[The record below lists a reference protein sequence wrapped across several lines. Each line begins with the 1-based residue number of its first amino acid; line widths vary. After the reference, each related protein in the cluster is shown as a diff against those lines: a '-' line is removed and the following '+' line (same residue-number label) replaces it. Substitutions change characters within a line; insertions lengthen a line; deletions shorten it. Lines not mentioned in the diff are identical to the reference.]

1 MSEHDDNDPG
11 HGHSVAA
18 WTAVVISL
26 VGFAAGTL
34 AYWFDQ
40 PLFVYISAG
49 VVVLG
54 PLVGVVLAKAGF
66 GVKGRVT
73 KA

>member
-1 MSEHDDNDPG
+1 MSEHDENDPG

-26 VGFAAGTL
+26 VGFAGGTL
-34 AYWFDQ
+34 AYWFAQ
-40 PLFVYISAG
+40 PLLVGISAG

-54 PLVGVVLAKAGF
+54 PIVGAVLAAAGL
-66 GVKGRVT
+66 GAKGRIT